1 MSQEI
6 VIGGGKRT
14 PFGDFGKS
22 LKDIPLSDLATHSAK
37 ATLTDT
43 NIDPVDLDH
52 LVWGNVLPVDPD
64 GFYTG
69 RVAALNVGMREE
81 SCALQVNRACG
92 SGTQAI
98 ITAAQQIMTGHSK
111 IALAGGGENF
121 SRGGFVNQKMRWGA
135 VRGAQ
140 PFEDS
145 VEWAYND
152 PFGHGLMG
160 VTGENLA
167 DDFQYRR
174 EDMDKWGEMSQQ
186 RAGKAMKSGFLA
198 KQIAPIEVA
207 EGRKNIRLME
217 DDEFPRPEITIEKL
231 AKLKPV
237 FRREG
242 RITPGNSSGVTDGAA
257 FVVIG
262 DREALEAKEVKPLA
276 KLVDWAIVGVPPRIM
291 GCGPVPA
298 IKALWEKRNL
308 KHSDIDYYEINEAFA
323 VVNLHA
329 EKELGVSRS
338 VTNLYGGGISIGH
351 PPGATGVRMV
361 LTAMHHLI
369 DTDQRYA
376 VVSMCMG
383 AGQGM
388 AVLLEN
394 LNI

>member
-22 LKDIPLSDLATHSAK
+22 LRDTPLSQLATHAANAALMDAK
-37 ATLTDT
+37 VEPTD
-43 NIDPVDLDH
+43 VDH

-64 GFYTG
+64 GFYAG

-121 SRGGFVNQKMRWGA
+121 TGGGFVNQKMRWGA
-135 VRGAQ
+135 IRGSQ

-167 DDFQYRR
+167 DDFQYLR

-186 RAGKAMKSGFLA
+186 RAGVAMKSGFLA
-198 KQIAPIEVA
+198 
-207 EGRKNIRLME
+207 
-217 DDEFPRPEITIEKL
+217 
-231 AKLKPV
+231 
-237 FRREG
+237 
-242 RITPGNSSGVTDGAA
+242 
-257 FVVIG
+257 
-262 DREALEAKEVKPLA
+262 
-276 KLVDWAIVGVPPRIM
+276 
-291 GCGPVPA
+291 
-298 IKALWEKRNL
+298 
-308 KHSDIDYYEINEAFA
+308 
-323 VVNLHA
+323 
-329 EKELGVSRS
+329 
-338 VTNLYGGGISIGH
+338 
-351 PPGATGVRMV
+351 
-361 LTAMHHLI
+361 
-369 DTDQRYA
+369 
-376 VVSMCMG
+376 
-383 AGQGM
+383 
-388 AVLLEN
+388 
-394 LNI
+394 